1 MRGIALYGKE
11 FFVIKQEIDLI
22 KENISRILL
31 TLPGERVLN
40 YDFGCKLKS
49 FLFAPDLVLQ
59 EDVEN
64 EIRQSITRWEP
75 RVEVSSVSAEMVDNS
90 KVYIKLDLI
99 SRTTLQVFNY
109 ETLIR
114 Y

>member
-1 MRGIALYGKE
+1 MKGISFYGQD
-11 FFVIKQEIDLI
+11 FFVIKYETDLI

-40 YDFGCKLKS
+40 YNFGCKLKS

-64 EIRQSITRWEP
+64 EIKQSITRWEP
-75 RVEVSSVSAEMVDNS
+75 RVDIISVSAEMVESNQ
-90 KVYIKLDLI
+90 VYIKIDLI
-99 SRTTLQVFNY
+99 NRTTLQEFDY
-109 ETLIR
+109 ETVIR